1 MTLEEAI
8 KHAEEVAKKNEH
20 DAEVRTR
27 TESLGTEHCLE
38 CAEEHR
44 QLAEWLKE
52 LEWRRSD
59 METPPNNEWEGYSSR
74 LWKNAYARGYND
86 AKREIALSGEYER
99 AYRRGWHDAIG
110 KALDEAYNI
119 HCEEGYFKVVQYE
132 TLLGVGMSQPE
143 E

>member
-44 QLAEWLKE
+44 QLAEWLRELKE
-52 LEWRRSD
+52 LRQEHSCRDCR
-59 METPPNNEWEGYSSR
+59 YSSYGFFDHPCSVCR
-74 LWKNAYARGYND
+74 RGYYPRHSMTDYYEYKEEIQND
-86 AKREIALSGEYER
+86 E
-99 AYRRGWHDAIG
+99 
-110 KALDEAYNI
+110 
-119 HCEEGYFKVVQYE
+119 
-132 TLLGVGMSQPE
+132 
-143 E
+143 

>member
-1 MTLEEAI
+1 MTNEEARTI
-8 KHAEEVAKKNEH
+8 LAKYHDMDSNVKNEYL
-20 DAEVRTR
+20 DAIKVAIKV
-27 TESLGTEHCLE
+27 L
-38 CAEEHR
+38 
-44 QLAEWLKE
+44 
-52 LEWRRSD
+52 
-59 METPPNNEWEGYSSR
+59 ETPPNDNWEGYSKR

-86 AKREIALSGEYER
+86 AKKEIALSGEYER